1 MKKLT
6 TLLLALLIVAS
17 CLAFASCDKDKSCL
31 DGYSH
36 YFQNNGR
43 CMYCHQNR
51 CDVLGHEFINKD
63 SQTGKYYCHNCGT
76 FKSEGASIADGELP
90 IGTVIAVGA
99 IALVVGLIMHK
110 IVQRT
115 VHTFANDCICHFD
128 IGMFP
133 CLRCGLWYH
142 HGCILGVV
150 RCGLCATKPQISW
163 LQRLRI
169 ESQQEQK

>member
-110 IVQRT
+110 I
-115 VHTFANDCICHFD
+115 
-128 IGMFP
+128 
-133 CLRCGLWYH
+133 GLESSSVLFIRLPMIAFVILTL
-142 HGCILGVV
+142 GCFLAYGVV
-150 RCGLCATKPQISW
+150 CGIIMAVFLVLYVVGSV
-163 LQRLRI
+163 RLNR
-169 ESQQEQK
+169 KYLGYNDYV